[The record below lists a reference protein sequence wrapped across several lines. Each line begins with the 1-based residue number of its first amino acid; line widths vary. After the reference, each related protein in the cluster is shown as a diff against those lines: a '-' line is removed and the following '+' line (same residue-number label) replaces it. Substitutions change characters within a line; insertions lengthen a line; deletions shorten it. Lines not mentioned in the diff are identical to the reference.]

1 MKLTEQVNT
10 AVLTGIWVLASAVSF
25 YFSIAPLEVSLFN
38 GEYHPSNYD
47 AFYHARLIQDAIEK
61 LPGLIEFDSRLHP
74 LDGGAWI
81 SVAWGYEYFMALIC
95 WLLQSVFPDLET
107 TTILAYI
114 APCWSILNCLLIIG
128 ICRALGLNL
137 AMTAVGALGFALSPL
152 TQDTH
157 LIGNIDHHFIEL
169 SFILLITYTAL
180 RWIGHQQSKSAAL
193 VLGVSLGLAN
203 AFHIALF
210 LMYVPL
216 GIFLWINWIRGR
228 KEVFLT
234 ANSVAATTMLVSILV
249 VIPTAHFRQFEF
261 VYYFTSWFHLYWVL
275 VFCMC
280 ILFFK
285 YAAFSRNNLILF
297 CLVIGLAAI
306 PIYGSLRH
314 GIEFIGSELPGFSQL
329 EETYSIFSFMFSGE
343 SKYLGQFYNYYSGL
357 IFLLPF
363 TLILFF
369 RLVMAQQRQQQIY
382 FLIAIVIGTILMFAQ
397 LRFKY
402 HASYVLLIP
411 LLVVMQ
417 NWKQASQEHRLL
429 ITLLLFVGCFIGPF
443 NRLYE
448 TRSLGGQGAYR
459 TLFPFYQAIGKQ
471 CQAQPGVLLA
481 HPDEGH
487 YLRFH
492 TDCVI
497 VASNLL
503 ATPRDFEYKALAL
516 KAFQLPLA
524 DLLQQYDWIDYIYA
538 RREDGFLPGL
548 DEAAVRAMNR
558 GVREDIL
565 LQETPGQV
573 QVLFEIATDQGPF
586 VRMVY
591 IGDR

>member
-1 MKLTEQVNT
+1 
-10 AVLTGIWVLASAVSF
+10 
-25 YFSIAPLEVSLFN
+25 
-38 GEYHPSNYD
+38 
-47 AFYHARLIQDAIEK
+47 
-61 LPGLIEFDSRLHP
+61 
-74 LDGGAWI
+74 
-81 SVAWGYEYFMALIC
+81 
-95 WLLQSVFPDLET
+95 
-107 TTILAYI
+107 
-114 APCWSILNCLLIIG
+114 
-128 ICRALGLNL
+128 
-137 AMTAVGALGFALSPL
+137 
-152 TQDTH
+152 
-157 LIGNIDHHFIEL
+157 
-169 SFILLITYTAL
+169 
-180 RWIGHQQSKSAAL
+180 
-193 VLGVSLGLAN
+193 
-203 AFHIALF
+203 
-210 LMYVPL
+210 
-216 GIFLWINWIRGR
+216 
-228 KEVFLT
+228 
-234 ANSVAATTMLVSILV
+234 
-249 VIPTAHFRQFEF
+249 
-261 VYYFTSWFHLYWVL
+261 
-275 VFCMC
+275 
-280 ILFFK
+280 
-285 YAAFSRNNLILF
+285 
-297 CLVIGLAAI
+297 
-306 PIYGSLRH
+306 
-314 GIEFIGSELPGFSQL
+314 LPGFSQL
-329 EETYSIFSFMFSGE
+329 EETYSIFSFMFSCD
-343 SKYLGQFYNYYSGL
+343 SKYLGQFYEYYSGL

-369 RLVMAQQRQQQIY
+369 RLTMAQQRQQQIY

-402 HASYVLLIP
+402 HASYILLIP

-459 TLFPFYQAIGKQ
+459 VLFPFYQAIGKQ

-487 YLRFH
+487 YLRFY

-503 ATPRDFEYKALAL
+503 ATPRDFEYKALAF

-524 DLLQQYDWIDYIYA
+524 DMVQQYDWIDYIYA

-573 QVLFEIATDQGPF
+573 QVLFEIATEQGPF